1 MNPRLTITIDE
12 RNRAIAVASGM
23 LTVGAKVDISISGLP
38 DAIPQWVAGDS
49 FVGASLRFRLVDLA
63 GHDLARYPLA
73 VGDKWDVEG
82 DEYLT
87 TTPAEFDT
95 DALRNAFFGVVF
107 NDYREFGI
115 IIDSALDDAQYATG
129 RVKVRQWAVASTED
143 PTVLPDWRETLKK
156 LREDLASVSGAKN
169 AAETARDEAVSAKN
183 AAETARNEAVGAMG
197 AAETARDEAVSAKNA
212 AETARDEAVS
222 AKNAAEAASG
232 KISAHLENYNN
243 PHQVTAS
250 QVGAYT
256 KSEADAAL
264 AKETARATEAEASN
278 ACTIATHMADKDNP
292 HQVTASQVGAYT
304 KGETDEAI
312 KAEADRAKAAEAAET
327 ERAKKAES
335 ANADAIT
342 AEADRAKAAEEALA
356 ESLKKV
362 AEYMAG
368 ESILLATN
376 LINGVQHYAKQIM
389 RYDADM
395 AAWGAEWEGD
405 YTFVD
410 GDGEVPDVYCRAYKD
425 GVEAGYVKQT
435 LAWDK
440 DMNAWGAVW
449 TASDYT
455 PAADEA
461 KDLYVKTTF
470 TDGVQYYTKQTVVW
484 DADMNDWGAVWDG
497 TYILYRGKFMKK
509 GK

>member
-1 MNPRLTITIDE
+1 MIPLFNPRGPEIYQPGMPCNPRIPSAVEVLKKEIDE
-12 RNRAIAVASGM
+12 LRKRLDSMGTPHVEASDFAQLPEKGEPGTVYLTLDDLKVYWWTNAGYTAISDIKTLESHIADESVHVSAADRDQWKTTDSKLETHLKDTSRHITEGERTKWNDVITKVATAQADILQTQTDLS
-23 LTVGAKVDISISGLP
+23 LHVNDTVKHVTKDER
-38 DAIPQWVAGDS
+38 DKWN
-49 FVGASLRFRLVDLA
+49 GASADLKT
-63 GHDLARYPLA
+63 HLANR
-73 VGDKWDVEG
+73 
-82 DEYLT
+82 
-87 TTPAEFDT
+87 
-95 DALRNAFFGVVF
+95 
-107 NDYREFGI
+107 
-115 IIDSALDDAQYATG
+115 S
-129 RVKVRQWAVASTED
+129 
-143 PTVLPDWRETLKK
+143 
-156 LREDLASVSGAKN
+156 
-169 AAETARDEAVSAKN
+169 
-183 AAETARNEAVGAMG
+183 
-197 AAETARDEAVSAKNA
+197 
-212 AETARDEAVS
+212 
-222 AKNAAEAASG
+222 
-232 KISAHLENYNN
+232 N
-243 PHQVTAS
+243 PH
-250 QVGAYT
+250 G
-256 KSEADAAL
+256 
-264 AKETARATEAEASN
+264 
-278 ACTIATHMADKDNP
+278 
-292 HQVTASQVGAYT
+292 VTASQVGAYT

>member
-183 AAETARNEAVGAMG
+183 AAEAARNEAVGAMG
-197 AAETARDEAVSAKNA
+197 AAETARNEAVSAKNAAEAARNEAVGAMGAVETARDEAVSAKNA
-212 AETARDEAVS
+212 AETARNEAVS

-256 KSEADAAL
+256 K
-264 AKETARATEAEASN
+264 
-278 ACTIATHMADKDNP
+278 
-292 HQVTASQVGAYT
+292 
-304 KGETDEAI
+304 GETDEAI
-312 KAEADRAKAAEAAET
+312 K
-327 ERAKKAES
+327 
-335 ANADAIT
+335 

>member
-1 MNPRLTITIDE
+1 MLTILKGC
-12 RNRAIAVASGM
+12 AS
-23 LTVGAKVDISISGLP
+23 A
-38 DAIPQWVAGDS
+38 
-49 FVGASLRFRLVDLA
+49 
-63 GHDLARYPLA
+63 PLA
-73 VGDKWDVEG
+73 IS
-82 DEYLT
+82 L
-87 TTPAEFDT
+87 PADHGGQGATLSVHFQTVTRTLAVPDGAT
-95 DALRNAFFGVVF
+95 SVAFSLS
-107 NDYREFGI
+107 RE
-115 IIDSALDDAQYATG
+115 
-129 RVKVRQWAVASTED
+129 
-143 PTVLPDWRETLKK
+143 
-156 LREDLASVSGAKN
+156 
-169 AAETARDEAVSAKN
+169 ETAPLALGVWPVKICLVSAGGSRVALLDGQKIRV
-183 AAETARNEAVGAMG
+183 TDCP
-197 AAETARDEAVSAKNA
+197 DEVSAGGGGIVLS
-212 AETARDEAVS
+212 DAVEEF
-222 AKNAAEAASG
+222 AAEAKTAADAAVKSAAEAKAS
-232 KISAHLENYNN
+232 A
-243 PHQVTAS
+243 A
-250 QVGAYT
+250 
-256 KSEADAAL
+256 EADASAES
-264 AKETARATEAEASN
+264 AKAGLGE
-278 ACTIATHMADKDNP
+278 HLKDFGNP

-376 LINGVQHYAKQIM
+376 LINCVQHYAKQIM

>member
-63 GHDLARYPLA
+63 GHDLVRYPLA

-115 IIDSALDDAQYATG
+115 IVDSALDDAQYATG
-129 RVKVRQWAVASTED
+129 RVKVKQWAVASTED

-183 AAETARNEAVGAMG
+183 AAE
-197 AAETARDEAVSAKNA
+197 
-212 AETARDEAVS
+212 
-222 AKNAAEAASG
+222 AASG

-256 KSEADAAL
+256 K
-264 AKETARATEAEASN
+264 
-278 ACTIATHMADKDNP
+278 
-292 HQVTASQVGAYT
+292 
-304 KGETDEAI
+304 GETDEAI
-312 KAEADRAKAAEAAET
+312 K
-327 ERAKKAES
+327 
-335 ANADAIT
+335 